1 MMEFKVVRI
10 TPKMARTWLE
20 ANTINRPLRA
30 SVVDGYVRAYERG
43 EHRLTHQG
51 IAFADSGEL
60 LDGQHR
66 LTAIAQM
73 PDHFSLEMMVTR
85 GLSKAAFDVIDQGLK
100 RSHGDALNIPAGLAS
115 VARYLATI
123 VETSRSGITS
133 QYLVPFVH
141 GVEAPYAKLTS
152 FCSKSTK
159 TWSSAAIR
167 SAAILRMLNGG
178 DHDYI
183 CISYYALNHAEFGS
197 MSPAVQS
204 LYRQVVKTAVSP
216 RGFDLFG
223 RAFKA
228 FDFRKQNVERLQIND
243 TSSVA
248 VAARAIIQTKV
259 LGMKKAPEYSEAK
272 RVARGVAA

>member
-1 MMEFKVVRI
+1 LETKIIRI
-10 TPKMARTWLE
+10 TPSMARDWLE
-20 ANTINRPLRA
+20 SNTINRPLR
-30 SVVDGYVRAYERG
+30 SGVVAGYVKAYERG

-51 IAFADSGEL
+51 IAFADTGEL

-66 LTAIAQM
+66 LTAIAQL
-73 PDHFSLEMMVTR
+73 PDHFGLDMMVTR
-85 GLSKAAFDVIDQGLK
+85 GLHKTAFDVIDQGLK
-100 RSHGDALNIPAGLAS
+100 RSHGDALYIPAGLAS
-115 VARYLATI
+115 VARYLANI

-133 QYLVPFVH
+133 QYLVPFVR
-141 GVEAPYAKLTS
+141 GVEAPYSKLTS
-152 FCSKSTK
+152 FCSKATK

-204 LYRQVVKTAVSP
+204 LYRQVVKTSVSP

-228 FDFRKQNVERLQIND
+228 FDFRKQGVERLQIND

-248 VAARAIIQTKV
+248 VMARSIIQTKV
-259 LGMKKAPEYSEAK
+259 LGMKKAPEHQTESRSAVSAK
-272 RVARGVAA
+272 